1 MQNKK
6 LSLSIINSLLLLLF
20 FIILTTAVL
29 FSSYMNTQKVVDK
42 NISDYFNQT
51 FNITKLI
58 IENEQ
63 KSLQEIVTNV
73 TNEFKSIS
81 QLDNQYEVTY
91 KLETLSY
98 VDTVD
103 LVFFEMDGEFYDYS
117 TSLFDSKLIIEK
129 IKLMDSSIDNRIIR
143 VKVENKNIILMIN
156 KDNIIDELTGRVK
169 AKVYGAKVLNDNFS
183 LLEHIKTRAKL
194 FDIHIYFDKELIA
207 STNNK
212 ESIDLNAFSKKGIF
226 VDEDTIYSS
235 IPYDIYDS
243 KKLEVVYVKKN
254 STFEILKNNF
264 TQQAFLLV
272 LFVIFCFILLY
283 YLSNRFIIKPFSQLA
298 DYANKVKD
306 QKDIEYKNTNVLE
319 FDSFANELN
328 DIISELRDVKEQYS
342 RAIDGVQDGLWDVD
356 LKNKKVFYSPR
367 FKTMLGYDLED
378 KIAYKSFWQRSI
390 HKKDYKKTLLE
401 LKNHINQKSDLFE
414 MEYRFK
420 CKNSSY
426 KWIKIRGKLFYDSN
440 NKPNRFIGFHTDIN
454 DLVLLE
460 KQNQEKERMLYQ
472 QSKLASMGEMI
483 GNIAHQWR
491 QPLTIMS
498 VISSS
503 MSMQLQLDK
512 LNKEKAQEN
521 LEKLLKNIDYLSSII
536 DKFRNF
542 FNPNNEVEEFY
553 IDEVIAENLVIFE
566 SSYKSSNIQLV
577 LDLKNIKLVG
587 FKFELMQ
594 VVINII
600 NNAKDALVS
609 KMSIRDS
616 NKFIFIKSHMINN
629 NLVLVIT
636 DNAGGIP
643 SEISEKIYEPY
654 FTTKHQSQGTGLG
667 LYMSNEIIKK
677 HFKGTLSNKTIEY
690 EYEGNNYKGEEFK
703 IEIPLLCDTNKKGD
717 R

>member
-1 MQNKK
+1 
-6 LSLSIINSLLLLLF
+6 
-20 FIILTTAVL
+20 
-29 FSSYMNTQKVVDK
+29 MNTQKVVDK

-51 FNITKLI
+51 YNITKLI

-63 KSLQEIVTNV
+63 KNLQEIVSSV

-81 QLDNQYEVTY
+81 HLENQDEVIY

-103 LVFFEMDGEFYDYS
+103 LLFFKMDGIFYDYS

-129 IKLMDSSIDNRIIR
+129 IKQMDSSINNRIIR
-143 VKVENKNIILMIN
+143 VKIENKDIILMIS
-156 KDNIIDELTGRVK
+156 KDSIIDELTGRVK

-183 LLEHIKTRAKL
+183 FLENIKTRAKL
-194 FDIHIYFDKELIA
+194 LDIYVYFDKGLIA
-207 STNNK
+207 STNNQK
-212 ESIDLNAFSKKGIF
+212 NIDLSKFTKKDIF
-226 VDEDTIYSS
+226 VKQDKIYSS
-235 IPYDIYDS
+235 IPYEIYDTD
-243 KKLEVVYVKKN
+243 KLEIIYEKKN
-254 STFEILKNNF
+254 STFEVLKDNF
-264 TQQAFLLV
+264 IQQAFLLV
-272 LFVIFCFILLY
+272 FFVIFCFILLY
-283 YLSNRFIIKPFSQLA
+283 YLSNKFIIKPFSQLV

-319 FDSFANELN
+319 FDSFAYELN

-367 FKTMLGYDLED
+367 FKTMLDYDLD
-378 KIAYKSFWQRSI
+378 DDIAYNSFWQRSI
-390 HKKDYKKTLLE
+390 HKKDYKKTLSE
-401 LKNHINQKSDLFE
+401 LKEHINQKSDLFE
-414 MEYRFK
+414 TEYRFK
-420 CKNSSY
+420 CKNNTY
-426 KWIKIRGKLFYDSN
+426 KWIKIRGKLFYDSDD
-440 NKPNRFIGFHTDIN
+440 KASRFIGFHTDIN

-503 MSMQLQLDK
+503 MSMQIQLDK
-512 LNKEKAQEN
+512 LNKEKAQVN
-521 LEKLLKNIDYLSSII
+521 LEKLLNNINYLSSII

-553 IDEVIAENLVIFE
+553 IDELIKENLVIFE

-577 LDLKNIKLVG
+577 LDLKSIKVLG

-600 NNAKDALVS
+600 NNAKDALIS
-609 KMSIRDS
+609 KMSLRDT
-616 NKFIFIKSHMINN
+616 NKFIIIKSSVVDD
-629 NLVLVIT
+629 NLVLIVT

-677 HFKGTLSNKTIEY
+677 HFNGSLSNKTVEY
-690 EYEGNNYKGEEFK
+690 EYEGNKYKGEEFK
-703 IEIPLLCDTNKKGD
+703 IQIPLLCD
-717 R
+717 

>member
-81 QLDNQYEVTY
+81 KLDNQYEVTY

-194 FDIHIYFDKELIA
+194 FDIYIYFDKELIA

-212 ESIDLNAFSKKGIF
+212 ENIDLNAFSKKGIF

-319 FDSFANELN
+319 FDSFAHELN

-378 KIAYKSFWQRSI
+378 KIIYKSFWQRSI

-401 LKNHINQKSDLFE
+401 LKNHINKKSDLFE

-512 LNKEKAQEN
+512 LNKKKAQEN

-542 FNPNNEVEEFY
+542 FNPNNKVEEFY

-566 SSYKSSNIQLV
+566 SSYKSSNIQLI
-577 LDLKNIKLVG
+577 LDLKNIKIVG

-609 KMSIRDS
+609 KMSIRDL
-616 NKFIFIKSHMINN
+616 NKFIFIKSYITNN
-629 NLVLVIT
+629 NLLLVIT
-636 DNAGGIP
+636 DNAGGIL

-690 EYEGNNYKGEEFK
+690 EYEGNKYKGEEFK
-703 IEIPLLCDTNKKGD
+703 IEIPLLCE
-717 R
+717 